1 MSKAKLSIEW
11 KKLVRT
17 EYMKLRQNKLHKRN
31 DVVKDAWRQ
40 NRSILQDQVTAENKL
55 WEDSA
60 VNVIWDPLEGEPAHL
75 QCMKRAKC
83 TSSDGSV
90 QGIPIRIINA
100 VTPIPTMYS
109 WVPTQQN
116 FMVEDE
122 TVLHNIPYMG
132 DEVLDR
138 DGKFIEELI
147 KNYDGKVHGDKE
159 GSYIED
165 DVFVQLV
172 HCLMSYKPDPVDPK
186 KLTKIAEEAGE
197 GEEKA
202 ATVVVEEVQVVE
214 EEENPAK
221 GEIKQEDKDA
231 EGETLLKVEELVT
244 PTGFPAPIIFSAI
257 SYHFPD
263 KGTPE
268 ELREK

>member
-1 MSKAKLSIEW
+1 MAKTKLTVEW

-17 EYMKLRQNKLHKRN
+17 EYMKLRQNKQHKRN
-31 DVVKDAWRQ
+31 DVVKDAWLANRQ
-40 NRSILQDQVTAENKL
+40 VLSDQVAAENKL
-55 WEDSA
+55 WAESA
-60 VNVIWDPLEGEPAHL
+60 VNVVWQPKEGDPAHL
-75 QCMKRAKC
+75 QSMKRSNC
-83 TSSDGSV
+83 QSSDGTSQSV
-90 QGIPIRIINA
+90 PIRIINA

-132 DEVLDR
+132 DEVLDQ

-159 GSYIED
+159 DSYIED
-165 DVFVQLV
+165 DMFVELV
-172 HCLMSYKPDPVDPK
+172 HNLMAYKPDPVDPK
-186 KLTKIAEEAGE
+186 KLTKIAEECEDA
-197 GEEKA
+197 EETAMETEDVDSKS
-202 ATVVVEEVQVVE
+202 TKDEEVDDSPV
-214 EEENPAK
+214 P
-221 GEIKQEDKDA
+221 
-231 EGETLLKVEELVT
+231 
-244 PTGFPAPIIFSAI
+244 PGFPAQIIFAAI
-257 SYHFPD
+257 GYHFPD